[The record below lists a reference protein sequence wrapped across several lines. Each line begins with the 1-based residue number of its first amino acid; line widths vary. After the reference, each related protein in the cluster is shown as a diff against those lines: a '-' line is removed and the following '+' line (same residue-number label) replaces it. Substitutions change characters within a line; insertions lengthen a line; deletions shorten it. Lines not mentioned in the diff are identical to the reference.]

1 MNKVNRRHSQIITR
15 QLQNN
20 NKQHPRTFCNTRV
33 SMSHDAISNS
43 RTTFRGF
50 FMSGKWQLFPLRVK
64 LLTLSDKREN
74 SGGARRAAAYKT
86 NTITCAPYLFCVGRL
101 RGAPSVCGEK
111 PCRCCGNAGEPDNA
125 SCSYRSLSG
134 SPGNRSMWLD
144 ARLRDC
150 G

>member
-1 MNKVNRRHSQIITR
+1 MNKVNCLRSQIITR

-20 NKQHPRTFCNTRV
+20 NKQHPRKSCNTRV
-33 SMSHDAISNS
+33 NMWHDAISNS

-50 FMSGKWQLFPLRVK
+50 FVRVSVTYGKRQLFSLWMK
-64 LLTLSDKREN
+64 LLTLSNKREQQPRTRQTP
-74 SGGARRAAAYKT
+74 SVVLL
-86 NTITCAPYLFCVGRL
+86 ISCVGRL
-101 RGAPSVCGEK
+101 QGAPPVCGEK
-111 PCRCCGNAGEPDNA
+111 PCHCCENTGEPDNA

-144 ARLRDC
+144 ARLRAC